1 MKNWSAHRREPGSG
15 AQQVKVPHPL
25 VVVEVGSSW
34 ARPPPRTGLRSHHP
48 DGAGVSGPRRSRQPM
63 ARNAPEGTGPMHVP
77 FGHIVANTK
86 WRGSKLLQG
95 MQGKI
100 KIVFEDGLTP
110 VDFYVSSR
118 SCILYVTEADL
129 VAGNGYRKRLVQVR
143 NSSNLQ
149 GIVIVEKTQMSE
161 QYFSAIQ
168 KFTVLDLGMVLLP
181 VTSQME
187 ASCLIIQLVQEQ
199 TKEPSKNPF
208 LSKKRT
214 LMPELSLLR
223 TVQQIPGV
231 GKVKAPLLLQKF
243 PSLQQLSN
251 ASIRELEPVV
261 GQAVAQHIHA
271 FFTQPR

>member
-1 MKNWSAHRREPGSG
+1 MLSGVETVPSPFSYWSDQMSIFDAIAYPTPWEAEGGQDEKLVRSPKGTRKWG
-15 AQQVKVPHPL
+15 AASKDRDSRWLGTRLRAQVPCTCLLGILWPIRN
-25 VVVEVGSSW
+25 GADRSSC
-34 ARPPPRTGLRSHHP
+34 
-48 DGAGVSGPRRSRQPM
+48 
-63 ARNAPEGTGPMHVP
+63 
-77 FGHIVANTK
+77 
-86 WRGSKLLQG
+86 RGCK
-95 MQGKI
+95 
-100 KIVFEDGLTP
+100 
-110 VDFYVSSR
+110 
-118 SCILYVTEADL
+118 
-129 VAGNGYRKRLVQVR
+129 
-143 NSSNLQ
+143 SSNLQ

-243 PSLQQLSN
+243 PSIQQLSN